1 MGRDRAE
8 LHENLTSVAYYVS
21 DYGYGHAARSIA
33 VIRRLLADS
42 PEPLR
47 LIIHCG
53 KALGFMYESLQE
65 DSRHQLEFRTVSS
78 DTGYVLKQ
86 DSIAADTE
94 GLRNKYRQDLS
105 LLGERVEQERE
116 FLLQQRVQ
124 LVISDISPI
133 PIVAAARAGIESLG
147 ISNFTWYTA
156 YRDMLEPVELD
167 ALRTAY
173 ARMDHFIGL
182 AGCAEP
188 AWGCKDR
195 IHTGFFCRQ
204 PDAREVARIRRKLN
218 PDGTRKIVFF
228 ALGMSIEVGELER
241 LPLWNS
247 EGYSFIVS
255 SNVQLEREH
264 IARIPFHY
272 SESQNYLAAADL
284 VITKP
289 GWGTIGEAVTLG
301 KPLLLLNR
309 SQFYEDRHT
318 VAAIPN
324 HHPYMLMSW
333 EEISRLDL
341 NDLPAVEQPDSY
353 RSIQRHGVQAVRED
367 ALGEITGYIRNLLH
381 QVRV

>member
-1 MGRDRAE
+1 MGRNRSE
-8 LHENLTSVAYYVS
+8 LHENLTSIAYYVS

-94 GLRNKYRQDLS
+94 GLRIKYRQDMS
-105 LLGERVEQERE
+105 LFHERVEQEKE
-116 FLLQQRVQ
+116 FLLQHEVQ
-124 LVISDISPI
+124 LVISDISPV

-156 YRDMLEPVELD
+156 YRDMLEPAELN

-204 PDAREVARIRRKLN
+204 PEAREVARIRRKLN

-301 KPLLLLNR
+301 KPMLLLNR

-318 VAAIPN
+318 VAAIPD

-341 NDLPAVEQPDSY
+341 NDLPAVEQPY
-353 RSIQRHGVQAVRED
+353 PHRSIQRSGVQAVSED
-367 ALGEITGYIRNLLH
+367 ALSEIAGYIRNLLQ
-381 QVRV
+381 QVKV